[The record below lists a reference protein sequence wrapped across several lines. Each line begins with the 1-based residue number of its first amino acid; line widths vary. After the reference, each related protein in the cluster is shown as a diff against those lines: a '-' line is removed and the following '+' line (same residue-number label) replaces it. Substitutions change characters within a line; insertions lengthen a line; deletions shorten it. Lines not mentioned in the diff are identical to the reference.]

1 MASHRP
7 GFVICMQAIRI
18 GSRDMS
24 KPFETFSGKTALVTG
39 AVSGL
44 GFGIAK
50 ALAAE
55 GCRLAL
61 GYRSEADRENAAR
74 WFRDAGHPAPL
85 FLPLEVADR
94 GAWAAAREAAE
105 RAFGHLHILINNA
118 GISVFGPM
126 DRATY
131 ADWDWILG
139 VNLGGV
145 INGLVTFLPHMEAH
159 GETGHVVNVASM
171 AAFLAGPQ
179 AGIYTASKFAVRG
192 LTESLR
198 YTLAPTRIGVS
209 LMCPGLVD
217 TNAYSSALKRPA
229 QYSETGLGTA
239 DPDLLGQLAP
249 VFAAGMSIEEAGQR
263 LVAGIRRGDFWILSH
278 GGYEEDFRE
287 IHDELIAAL
296 PSEPQPPQREAVE
309 QQRRAANRMALAQQ
323 VTGNGDMV
331 VKE

>member
-1 MASHRP
+1 
-7 GFVICMQAIRI
+7 
-18 GSRDMS
+18 MS
-24 KPFETFSGKTALVTG
+24 KPLKSFAGKTALVTG

-44 GFGIAK
+44 GFGIAW

-55 GCRLAL
+55 GVRLAL
-61 GYRSEADRENAAR
+61 GYRDETDRESAAR
-74 WFRDAGHPAPL
+74 WFRDAGHEEPL
-85 FLPLEVADR
+85 FLPLDVADR
-94 GAWAAAREAAE
+94 AAWASARETVE
-105 RAFGHLHILINNA
+105 REFGKLHILVNNA
-118 GISVFGPM
+118 GVSVFGPM

-145 INGLVTFLPHMEAH
+145 INGLVTFLPHIEAH
-159 GETGHVVNVASM
+159 DETGHVVNVASM

-179 AGIYTASKFAVRG
+179 AGIYTASKFGVRG

-198 YTLAPTRIGVS
+198 YTLAPTRLGVS

-229 QYSETGLGTA
+229 DYAETGLGTA
-239 DPDLLGQLAP
+239 DPELLGQLAP

-263 LVAGIRRGDFWILSH
+263 LVAGVRRGDFWILSH
-278 GGYEEDFRE
+278 GGYEEDFQE

-296 PSEPQPPQREAVE
+296 PPEPQPPARQAVE
-309 QQRRAANRMALAQQ
+309 EQRRSANRMALAQQ
-323 VTGNGDMV
+323 QTGIADMV
-331 VKE
+331 VKED